1 MVNERESL
9 FRRLS
14 AACGGHGAPP
24 GERLPAE
31 APVAPEVDPLAL
43 FAKTF
48 AAADGVLLRGPVEK
62 AVSDLGELLRAEGV
76 TALFFPEDDAAA
88 REIAEALVPFGPFSL
103 TTGAEVRDGSTAVT
117 AGFRTAEAAIAETGT
132 IVETSAGG
140 RTLLPGLISDVHVS
154 IVPAASVVARME
166 EALAAFT
173 ADPPR
178 NLSFLSGPS
187 RTGDIEQTL
196 TIGAHGPRKAIALLL
211 QWEDTPSHEG
221 GHSWFSRRNDQ
232 ECPPLPGMS
241 PPGRNVP

>member
-211 QWEDTPSHEG
+211 QWEDTPSLRPGAE
-221 GHSWFSRRNDQ
+221 
-232 ECPPLPGMS
+232 PGMS